1 MILLLFGKIGFKLLR
16 MLNGLLSLLVEMELK
31 EVRKLVIVDW
41 NLFCE
46 KNEKKICIF
55 LIFFF

>member
-41 NLFCE
+41 NLLCE
-46 KNEKKICIF
+46 KNEKKYV
-55 LIFFF
+55 FF